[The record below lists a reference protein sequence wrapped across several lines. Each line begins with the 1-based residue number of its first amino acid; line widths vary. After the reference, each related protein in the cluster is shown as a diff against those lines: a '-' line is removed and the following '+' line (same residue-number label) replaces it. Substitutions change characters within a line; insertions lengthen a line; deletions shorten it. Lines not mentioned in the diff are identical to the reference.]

1 MTKYERLTCRTKVI
15 SKNESS
21 FSFRAAGAFSKSA
34 KYTIVDFR
42 LSATIFEIFWS
53 QNLRPSRGD
62 LEPEFELRAAGLG
75 SGVLGPCGGYIG
87 RSFCRVGFDV
97 IPLQVG

>member
-1 MTKYERLTCRTKVI
+1 MERGDLASEVI
-15 SKNESS
+15 
-21 FSFRAAGAFSKSA
+21 FRAAGAFSKSA

-42 LSATIFEIFWS
+42 VCATIFEPFLKIFENFWS
-53 QNLRPSRGD
+53 QNLRYSLGD
-62 LEPEFELRAAGLG
+62 LEPEFEFGAAELG
-75 SGVLGPCGGYIG
+75 SGVLGPCGGCIG

>member
-1 MTKYERLTCRTKVI
+1 MRI
-15 SKNESS
+15 SVTLYY
-21 FSFRAAGAFSKSA
+21 RAAGAFSKSA
-34 KYTIVDFR
+34 KYTIVDSR
-42 LSATIFEIFWS
+42 LCAPIFAAFLS
-53 QNLRPSRGD
+53 QNLRYSLGD
-62 LEPEFELRAAGLG
+62 LEPEFEFGAAELC